1 MGAATQQP
9 VRKLKGA
16 LGLRVREREEG
27 EQSGKKRI
35 QKGHFLKLRED
46 MWTL

>member
-16 LGLRVREREEG
+16 LGGREGG

-35 QKGHFLKLRED
+35 QKSHFLKLRED